1 MNTLDIIEFIAKVK
15 KERILKQMQFKR
27 PEEQIFMFEYCKKYS
42 FIENTIR
49 LVKIMNNHN

>member
-27 PEEQIFMFEYCKKYS
+27 PEEQIFMFEDCKKYC

-49 LVKIMNNHN
+49 LVKIMHNHN

>member
-27 PEEQIFMFEYCKKYS
+27 PEEQIFMLEDCKKYS

-49 LVKIMNNHN
+49 LIKIMQN